1 MKKRND
7 LHAPRYRLSRRKVR
21 GWLHGYMFILPWV
34 IGVSIFFLFSAY
46 RSLNFTFHNVVID
59 HGLQLRPLENL
70 FANYSY
76 IMTNYT
82 DYLLL
87 LGEFALSLVL
97 KVPMIVSFALI
108 IALLLNGQFRGRA
121 FYRMIFFLPV
131 IIATGPIM
139 ENLSSEGVN
148 GVSIYNVAALANL
161 LQRLPDAIFNTIS
174 ELFASLISIL
184 WQSGIQMLIFLAG
197 LQKVS
202 RTMYEA
208 AKIDG
213 ASGWECLWKITLP
226 TIKPMILLNAV
237 YTIIFL
243 SSDGTSAVV
252 EQISYATYSTDLGYQ
267 YALAMSWMYAIIIIA
282 TLGIVY
288 FILRERSDKH
298 VRYETRKTDVRGGVR
313 T

>member
-1 MKKRND
+1 MKKLNEPQK
-7 LHAPRYRLSRRKVR
+7 PRYRVTRRKVR

-46 RSLNFTFHNVVID
+46 RSLTFTFYNIVID
-59 HGLQLRPLENL
+59 HGLQLRPLDTV

-76 IMTNYT
+76 IFTNYT
-82 DYLLL
+82 DYLLQ

-97 KVPMIVSFALI
+97 KVPMIVAFALI

-121 FYRMIFFLPV
+121 FYRMVFFLPV
-131 IIATGPIM
+131 IIATGPVM
-139 ENLSSEGVN
+139 ENLSAEGVN

-161 LQRLPDAIFNTIS
+161 LQRLPTPIFHTIS

-226 TIKPMILLNAV
+226 TIKPMVLLNAV

-243 SSDGTSAVV
+243 SADGSSAVV
-252 EQISYATYSTDLGYQ
+252 KQISRATYSTDLGYQ
-267 YALAMSWMYAIIIIA
+267 YALAMAWMYAIVIVVALAIA
-282 TLGIVY
+282 Y
-288 FILRERSDKH
+288 FILHERSNKH
-298 VRYETRKTDVRGGVR
+298 VRYETRRTSVRGGVGS
-313 T
+313 